1 MNDKRFFDTNTVVYL
16 YSQDEPDKQS
26 IAKNLFKN
34 NQPIISTQV
43 LGEFS
48 NVLRRKFQ
56 QEYTDIAVAVSQVT
70 AIVSEVATI
79 TNDNIIS
86 ALNLADKYHY
96 SFYDSLII
104 AVALAENCTIL
115 YSEDLQHGQLIEST
129 LTIQNP
135 FLVDEDKKQA

>member
-1 MNDKRFFDTNTVVYL
+1 MNDKRFFDTNIVVYL
-16 YSQDEPDKQS
+16 YSKDEPDKQS

-56 QEYTDIAVAVSQVT
+56 QEYTDIVVAVNQVT
-70 AIVSEVATI
+70 AIVNQVATI

-115 YSEDLQHGQLIEST
+115 YSEDLQHGQTIEST

-135 FLVDEDKKQA
+135 FLVDEEKKRM

>member
-1 MNDKRFFDTNTVVYL
+1 MVYL

-26 IAKNLFKN
+26 IAKDLFKN
-34 NQPIISTQV
+34 NQSIISTQV

-70 AIVSEVATI
+70 AIVNQVATI
-79 TNDNIIS
+79 TYDNIIS

-115 YSEDLQHGQLIEST
+115 YSEDLQHGQTIEST

-135 FLVDEDKKQA
+135 FLVDEEKK

>member
-56 QEYTDIAVAVSQVT
+56 QEYTDIAVAITQVT
-70 AIVSEVATI
+70 AIVSQVATI